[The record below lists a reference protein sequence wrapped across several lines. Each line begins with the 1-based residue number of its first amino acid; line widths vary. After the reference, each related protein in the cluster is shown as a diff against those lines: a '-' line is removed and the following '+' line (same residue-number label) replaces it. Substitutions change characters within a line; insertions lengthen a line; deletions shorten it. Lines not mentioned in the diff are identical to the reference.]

1 MPLNTKQLIAT
12 DPNKN
17 IWLSA
22 NAGTGKTFVLAHR
35 YLRLILDDNDA
46 NHIVCI
52 TYTKAAASE
61 MKERIV
67 KFIAELL
74 LLDDAGFI
82 NKINA
87 DYNISISKNNLKNI
101 RSKLSVLL
109 DNPDFLKIN
118 TIHSFCQTILKS
130 FPMESGIPPFF
141 SVIDNYQTAE
151 IEQKAWN
158 LVTLNQNNQQTLDSL
173 NFLLARFQLN
183 SLKENLFELKKISN
197 KIFETIEKQG
207 DLNSYL
213 IYLKQVLNIED
224 EDLFEEEMQLHNN
237 LQPLITTINEL
248 VKNGDFTDKNTLKP
262 FFNYLKTRSYDDL
275 YLVFYTNEENFRSS
289 YKKLA
294 KDFPVIH
301 EQVLYF
307 SEKVKSFNELRKN
320 ILCFQTTK
328 HHLVILKAFCEEYE
342 NFKKLKYLLEY
353 EDLINIT
360 ANLLSSKNQNSPWVL
375 YKLDGGIDHIL
386 LDESQDTS
394 PSQWKV
400 IEAITEEFFA
410 GAGTKERKRSLFI
423 VGDEKQSI
431 YSFQGADINV
441 FNSKKD
447 FYKNIKQLSE
457 QNQFEFISI
466 NTSYRSSEAILKIVD
481 ETLKNEKIRSSVSKS
496 DIIDFHEISRKKTFG
511 YFEINNLCGEKPKRA
526 DSEKIEWFLP
536 SEYAQDTTEKNKDIL
551 AKQVTARIVEI
562 LNRNY
567 PLAETSKAPKAS
579 DIMILLRKRDEFAY
593 KLIAEIQKNNI
604 KISGIDRLYL
614 NENIVIKDIISLVKF
629 SNMPNDNLN
638 LACLLKSPIFEL
650 SEEQLFDLCWNR
662 GALSLIENIKI
673 KSPELYQKLNS
684 ISLTSENGLYNFFY
698 NLLEVDG
705 LRKNFISYYGTQINE
720 IIDEFL
726 TIVENFEDN
735 NSRNISDFINWF
747 EKNLIEIKRNLNNK
761 SSELRIIT
769 AHGSKGLEAPIVIIP
784 DSTSAPNKT
793 KSYGFI
799 YDVFLCP
806 MRSEYKNSLFK
817 KSDEKQR
824 NDAVSEYLRLLYV
837 ALTRAR
843 DELYIFGTHEYSPS
857 PDNWHNLVLSSI
869 EGICDKADDK
879 LIFTNQEYHNA
890 QILEHDKDTSE
901 SKLIELKNFDAEKE
915 VEIISPSKLIYI
927 EAKTKLGQNNQEM
940 TRGVLIHKLL
950 EMHSQLQ
957 SENSELAFNNIF
969 SQFSELSEDEILEI
983 KTEVLNNINNQQF
996 SFLFNANSLNEVTI
1010 FGYDND
1016 KIISG
1021 KIDKII
1027 IEENTI
1033 SIIDFK
1039 TTKIK
1044 SETDAERLAEKYIPQ
1059 LNSYK
1064 NLVQKIYPDKKVKA
1078 GVLFTNIAKLV
1089 WF

>member
-1 MPLNTKQLIAT
+1 MSLNAKQLIAT
-12 DPNKN
+12 DPRRN

-35 YLRLILDDNDA
+35 YLRLILDENEPSR
-46 NHIVCI
+46 IVCI

-74 LLDDAGFI
+74 LLDDEGFV
-82 NKINA
+82 NKINS
-87 DYNISISKNNLKNI
+87 DYQISLDKNNLKKI

-109 DNPDFLKIN
+109 DNPDLLKIN

-151 IEQKAWN
+151 IEQKSWN
-158 LVTLNQNNQQTLDSL
+158 LVTLNQSNQQTSESL

-197 KIFETIEKQG
+197 KIFETIEKHS

-213 IYLKQVLNIED
+213 NYLKASLKIEN
-224 EDLFEEEMQLHNN
+224 EDLLSQETQLHQEI
-237 LQPLITTINEL
+237 QPLINKINEL
-248 VKNGDFTDKNTLKP
+248 LKNGDFTDKNILKP
-262 FFNYLKTRSYDDL
+262 LYSYLRTTSYDDL
-275 YLVFYTNEENFRSS
+275 YLVFYTSNNDFRKSF
-289 YKKLA
+289 KKLA

-301 EQVLYF
+301 EQILYF
-307 SEKVKSFNELRKN
+307 SEKVKSFNEIRKN
-320 ILCFQTTK
+320 ILCFQNTK
-328 HHLVILKAFCEEYE
+328 HHLVILQAFCTEYKNLKE
-342 NFKKLKYLLEY
+342 LKYLLEY

-360 ANLLSSKNQNSPWVL
+360 ANLLGNKNPNSAWVL

-400 IEAITEEFFA
+400 IEAITEEYFA
-410 GAGTKERKRSLFI
+410 GAGTKDRKRSLFI

-441 FNSKKD
+441 FNAKKD
-447 FYKNIKQLSE
+447 FYKNIKKLSE
-457 QNQFEFISI
+457 DNQFEFISI

-481 ETLKNEKIRSSVSKS
+481 EVLKNEKVKSSVSKS
-496 DIIDFHEISRKKTFG
+496 DIIDFHELSRSKKFG

-526 DSEKIEWFLP
+526 DSKKIEWFLP

-551 AKQVTARIVEI
+551 AKQVAARIVEI

-567 PLAETSKAPKAS
+567 PLAETGEAPKAS
-579 DIMILLRKRDEFAY
+579 DIMILLRKRDEFAD

-614 NENIVIKDIISLVKF
+614 NENIVIKDIISLAKF
-629 SNMPNDNLN
+629 FNLPNDNLN
-638 LACLLKSPIFEL
+638 LACLLKSPIFEV

-662 GALSLIENIKI
+662 GDLNLIESIKI
-673 KSPELYQKLNS
+673 KSPDLHQKLTS
-684 ISLTSENGLYNFFY
+684 ISLKSENGLYNFFY
-698 NLLEVDG
+698 KILEVGG
-705 LRKNFISYYGTQINE
+705 LRQNFISYYGTQINE

-735 NSRNISDFINWF
+735 YSKNIGDFINWF

-784 DSTSAPNKT
+784 DATSAPSKT
-793 KSYGFI
+793 KAYGFI
-799 YDVFLCP
+799 DDIFLCP
-806 MRSEYKNSLFK
+806 MRSEYKNSLFV
-817 KSDEKQR
+817 KSEDNQK
-824 NDAVSEYLRLLYV
+824 NDATAEYLRLLYV

-843 DELYIFGTHEYSPS
+843 DELYIFGTHEYRTS
-857 PDNWHNLVLSSI
+857 PDNWHNLVLSSV
-869 EGICDKADDK
+869 GDICEK
-879 LIFTNQEYHNA
+879 
-890 QILEHDKDTSE
+890 SE
-901 SKLIELKNFDAEKE
+901 SKFVYTNEDYLNSTINKIDREIFENKIIELKNFSSEKE
-915 VEIISPSKLIYI
+915 IEIISPSKLIYI
-927 EAKTKLGQNNQEM
+927 EAKTKLGQSNQEM
-940 TRGVLIHKLL
+940 TRGILIHKLL
-950 EMHSQLQ
+950 ELHQQLK
-957 SENSELAFNNIF
+957 SKNAELVFENIF
-969 SQFSELSEDEILEI
+969 SQYPEMDNQQILEI
-983 KTEVLNNINNQQF
+983 KAEVLNNINNPQL
-996 SFLFNANSLNEVTI
+996 SFLFQANSHNEVPI
-1010 FGYDND
+1010 FGYDDD

-1039 TTKIK
+1039 TTIVNTEANIEKM
-1044 SETDAERLAEKYIPQ
+1044 AEKYIPQ
-1059 LNSYK
+1059 LTSYK
-1064 NLVQKIYPDKKVKA
+1064 NLVQKIYPDKELKT
-1078 GVLFTNIAKLV
+1078 GILFTNIAKLV
-1089 WF
+1089 WL